1 MIWLLIFNLFKL
13 VLWLKVRGWVIL
25 LSVTFICWWCFLR
38 LKLVICIRSRWTF
51 QDLRWFFEDWAVF
64 LAIMG
69 LFGPWALF
77 EDQTQ
82 LLDRDF
88 SRSSST
94 FWWSSE
100 AFKISVAYILSIL
113 LRHFYQSI
121 PFNFWW
127 AFSRFRRDH
136 FSPKVKI
143 NLFIKNQ
150 PPGKTTST
158 PIKLSNPS

>member
-113 LRHFYQSI
+113 LRHFLSI
-121 PFNFWW
+121 NTLQLLMSFFTL
-127 AFSRFRRDH
+127 
-136 FSPKVKI
+136 SPRS
-143 NLFIKNQ
+143 LFTKGQNQ
-150 PPGKTTST
+150 PPT
-158 PIKLSNPS
+158 I